1 MRLYVGNIPWG
12 ATEQE
17 LHELFSEFGPCSAR
31 IIKDKETQKSRGF
44 GFVEYEDSDNAPAAM
59 ESLHGT
65 NFQGRDL
72 VVNQARERERRPSG
86 NGHGNGRHHHNDK
99 KRRRRRDR

>member
-17 LHELFSEFGPCSAR
+17 LHELFNEFGPCSTR
-31 IIKDKETQKSRGF
+31 IIKDRETQKSRGF
-44 GFVEYEDSDNAPAAM
+44 GFVEYEDPDNAPAAM

-65 NFQGRDL
+65 SFQGRDL
-72 VVNQARERERRPSG
+72 VVNQAREREQRSGGG
-86 NGHGNGRHHHNDK
+86 NGHHRHDNNNK
-99 KRRRRRDR
+99 KRRRNRDR

>member
-17 LHELFSEFGPCSAR
+17 LHALFSEYGPCSAR

-44 GFVEYEDSDNAPAAM
+44 GFVEYEDADNAPAAM
-59 ESLHGT
+59 ESLHDT
-65 NFQGRDL
+65 QFQGRNL
-72 VVNQARERERRPSG
+72 VVNQAREREQHRGGG
-86 NGHGNGRHHHNDK
+86 NGHRRNHDNN
-99 KRRRRRDR
+99 KRRRSRR